1 LRPTTATERPDS
13 GPPAPETVN
22 VSRRLGAIDLLVFA
36 ICCGVAAGLLEV
48 GARVVCRAI
57 NPVHRLYFMSRHFV
71 WLTPLVNLALFL
83 GLGVGLAVLARVWPR
98 IGAWVG
104 ARLICALA
112 LLPMLMVAGPLVYP
126 EAWFV
131 LALGTASRLV
141 PLFERRPAVIRR
153 RLLQVFPVLLGIVV
167 VLAATVFGADWLK
180 SKRERTRALPPA
192 GSPNVLLIVLD
203 TVRADHLSLY
213 GYERPT
219 TPTLERLAKRGIR
232 FDAAR
237 ATAPW
242 TLMSHASFFTG
253 RWPHELDV
261 EWLTPLR
268 KNYPMLAEQL
278 GAHGYATAGLVSNV
292 EYCSYDT
299 GLSRGFTYYE
309 DYVLEKLSP
318 FRTSV
323 LVEEALTDLVFL
335 GSRDYTSV
343 WHRAAD
349 WLGPMFR
356 YAVRRDAAAINR
368 GFLSWL
374 DRRSDPGRPFF
385 AFLNYLDA
393 HTPYQ
398 LPQNVI
404 QRFGRRPLT
413 SDELRVV
420 YGDWSAIDK
429 LALPRHYLTLARN
442 CYDSCLAYLD
452 EEIGRLCEDLERRGV
467 LDKTWIIITSD
478 HGEGL
483 GEHDLFE
490 HGESLYSTEIHVP
503 LLIVPP
509 SGIQAQQVVHD
520 TVSLRDLPATV
531 VDLSGVANEP
541 LFPGRSLS
549 GFWRDPTTESVK
561 DVDDVISELP
571 VPSPNDP
578 SHGRSPARRGPLL
591 ALAQGDLVYIRN
603 QGDRSEELYDVR
615 DDPRELSNLIQNARM
630 GPALRRFREHAARLK
645 K

>member
-1 LRPTTATERPDS
+1 LKPTTDTERPGS

-36 ICCGVAAGLLEV
+36 IWCGVAAGLLEV
-48 GARVVCRAI
+48 GARIVCRAI
-57 NPVHRLYFMSRHFV
+57 NPFHRLYFMSRHFV

-83 GLGVGLAVLARVWPR
+83 GLGVGLAALGRVWPR

-112 LLPMLMVAGPLVYP
+112 LLPMLMVAGPQVYP

-141 PLFERRPAVIRR
+141 PLFERRPAVVRR

-167 VLAATVFGADWLK
+167 VLAATVFGADWLNTQ
-180 SKRERTRALPPA
+180 RERARALPPA

-242 TLMSHASFFTG
+242 TLMSHASLFTG

-268 KNYPMLAEQL
+268 KNYPMLAEHL
-278 GAHGYATAGLVSNV
+278 GAHGYATAGLVANV

-299 GLSRGFTYYE
+299 GLNRGFTYYE

-335 GSRDYTSV
+335 GSRDDTSV
-343 WHRAAD
+343 WHRTAA
-349 WLGPMFR
+349 WLRPLFQ

-374 DRRSDPGRPFF
+374 DRRPDPGRPFF
-385 AFLNYLDA
+385 VFLNYLDA
-393 HTPYQ
+393 HTPYEV
-398 LPQNVI
+398 PRNVI

-420 YGDWSAIDK
+420 YGEWTAIDK

-467 LDKTWIIITSD
+467 LDKTWIVVTSD

-509 SGIQAQQVVHD
+509 SGIKAQQVVHD

-531 VDLSGVANEP
+531 VDLAGVANEP
-541 LFPGRSLS
+541 PFPGRSLS
-549 GFWRDPTTESVK
+549 CFWGDPKTKSVK
-561 DVDDVISELP
+561 DVDDILSELP
-571 VPSPNDP
+571 IPSPNDP

-591 ALAQGDLVYIRN
+591 ALAQGELVYIRN
-603 QGDRSEELYDVR
+603 QGDGSEELYDVR
-615 DDPRELSNLIQNARM
+615 DDPRELINLIRSARM
-630 GPALRRFREHAARLK
+630 GPALRQFREHAARLK